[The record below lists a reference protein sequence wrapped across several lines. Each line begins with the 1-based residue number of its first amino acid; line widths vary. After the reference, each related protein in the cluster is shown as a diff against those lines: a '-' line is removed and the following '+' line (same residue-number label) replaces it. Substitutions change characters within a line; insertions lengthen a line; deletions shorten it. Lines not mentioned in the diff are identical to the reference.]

1 MSKHLI
7 GNIPNRIVRVDEFI
21 TVDIWRIRLEDL
33 SFGKS
38 FLIKQLRI
46 IILTLRGFN
55 RDNCFLRASSLT
67 FFTLLSIVP
76 VLAMLFGIAKG
87 FGFEKM
93 LEGELR
99 QLIGKFPGQEEVLSQ
114 AIQYAEKMLETTKG
128 GVIGGIGLVML
139 FWAVIKV
146 LNNIEAS
153 LNDIWKVNSS
163 RSWGRKFSDYLSVML
178 ISPLIILVSGSA
190 TVFITTTITKWTSQ
204 ISLLGIISPLI
215 SLGFSLIPYVLMGL
229 LFTVIYILMPNTRV
243 NFTSGLVAGIVA
255 GTIYQIVQWAY
266 ILFQIGAAR
275 YGAIYGSFAALP
287 LFLLWVQTSW
297 WIVLLGAEISYAHQ
311 NVDTYQYEPDLKQI
325 SPAYK
330 KLLTLQ
336 VAHLLVKNFANCGS
350 PLNQKQISAHLQIPI
365 RLLDRILSD
374 LVACGLFIE
383 TRTPRDKAPGIQPA
397 CAIDKL
403 TIQRILETLEHHGK
417 DSLPVAQ
424 TAELAVL
431 SDSLKK
437 FSEALEN
444 SPANRLLKEI

>member
-1 MSKHLI
+1 MR
-7 GNIPNRIVRVDEFI
+7 GGEYV
-21 TVDIWRIRLEDL
+21 TGDIWRIRLEDL
-33 SFGKS
+33 SLGKS
-38 FLIKQLRI
+38 FLIKYLRI
-46 IILTLRGFN
+46 IILTLSGFN
-55 RDNCFLRASSLT
+55 RDNCFFRASSLT
-67 FFTLLSIVP
+67 FYTLLSIVP

-99 QLIGKFPGQEEVLSQ
+99 QLIGKLPGQEEVLNQ

-153 LNDIWKVNSS
+153 LNDIWKVKSS

-178 ISPLIILVSGSA
+178 ISPLILLVSGSA
-190 TVFITTTITKWTSQ
+190 TVFITTTITKWTNQ

-215 SLGFSLIPYVLMGL
+215 SLGFSLIPYVLMWI

-255 GTIYQIVQWAY
+255 GTIYQIVQWVY

-311 NVDTYQYEPDLKQI
+311 NVDTFQYEPDFKKV
-325 SPAYK
+325 SPAYT

-350 PLNQKQISAHLQIPI
+350 PLNQKQISVHLRLPI
-365 RLLDRILSD
+365 RLLGRILSD
-374 LVACGLFIE
+374 LVACGLFVE
-383 TRTPRDKAPGIQPA
+383 TRTPRDKPPGIQPA

-403 TIQRILETLEHHGK
+403 TIQKILETLEHHGK

-424 TAELAVL
+424 SEELAVL
-431 SDSLKK
+431 SDALKK
-437 FSEALEN
+437 FSEELEN